1 MKNIYIRI
9 AIVIGTI
16 FSTNVFASDSL
27 SVTTNLPLMVL
38 DTTLTADISGNVLKD
53 QTDSLRHKQV
63 NNSNKYL
70 IQRKKNSSVP
80 LHADTLEFNP
90 LLDFIEK
97 YDVTIKM
104 VQPMPARVQLPDE
117 NRPFPDMSPLFM
129 PLIFN
134 SVEKDFNAEPDPEQM
149 SEYFHSS
156 LLDSLQ
162 RSQQSNN
169 YIAKL
174 TKDILLNSETK
185 YIGII
190 KYDQNTLPRPEK
202 MIYMLKSRQ
211 PASWLKPNQTLTGGN
226 ADGRILP
233 KTAYNPWTTKMVT
246 KLQFSQT
253 YNSPNWS
260 KGGESNMAGLW
271 TLYLEANY
279 TNLKNIQFDNN
290 MEVKIGMNTIT
301 SDSLRNL
308 NISTDQVRAF
318 SKLGIRMHKDFYYSI
333 ASEFNTQTLNN
344 YKSNTM
350 DLKSSFMSPAKM
362 FVGLGVDY
370 KKNNSKKGYNLSVLL
385 TPLTCKM
392 SYLYDNVNLPVK
404 DYGIKEGEHFV
415 GELGSKISATLTW
428 RISENAQWKSY
439 FYYYTD
445 FTYIDTDWEN
455 TLDVNY
461 NNLFTTSFYIHLK
474 MDDRLK
480 REPGAALIQ
489 MQELISFGLAYRF

>member
-9 AIVIGTI
+9 AIIISTI
-16 FSTNVFASDSL
+16 FSTNLFASDSL
-27 SVTTNLPLMVL
+27 SVSIIKPVMVL
-38 DTTLTADISGNVLKD
+38 DTTLTADISGIDLKV
-53 QTDSLRHKQV
+53 QSDSLRYKPTV
-63 NNSNKYL
+63 ISNKHL
-70 IQRKKNSSVP
+70 NQRKKNSNASLQV
-80 LHADTLEFNP
+80 DTVEYNP
-90 LLDFIEK
+90 LLSFIEN
-97 YDVTIKM
+97 YDVTAKM
-104 VQPMPARVQLPDE
+104 VQPKPARVFLPDE
-117 NRPFPDMSPLFM
+117 ILPFPDMCPLYL

-134 SVEKDFNAEPDPEQM
+134 SVEN
-149 SEYFHSS
+149 EYKTDRPFLVKPSIQHIY
-156 LLDSLQ
+156 LIDSLESSYQ
-162 RSQQSNN
+162 RKK
-169 YIAKL
+169 YVGKL
-174 TKDILLNSETK
+174 TNDILLKSEAHF
-185 YIGII
+185 IGII
-190 KYDQNTLPRPEK
+190 KYDQNVLPRPEK

-211 PASWLKPNQTLTGGN
+211 PASWLKPNQSLSDGK
-226 ADGRILP
+226 ADAKILP
-233 KTAYNPWTTKMVT
+233 KSAYDPWNKKMLT

-279 TNLKNIQFDNN
+279 NNLKNVQFDNN

-308 NISTDQVRAF
+308 NISTDQIRAV
-318 SKLGIRMHKDFYYSI
+318 SKLGIRMHNDFYYSI
-333 ASEFNTQTLNN
+333 AGEFNTQTLNN
-344 YKSNTM
+344 YKANTM
-350 DLKSSFMSPAKM
+350 TLKSSFMSPAKM

-370 KKNNSKKGYNLSVLL
+370 KKNNNKKGYNLSVLL

-392 SYLYDNVNLPVK
+392 SYLYDNVNMPVS
-404 DYGIKEGEHFV
+404 DYGIKEGDHFV

-445 FTYIDTDWEN
+445 FTYVDTDWEN

-461 NNLFTTSFYIHLK
+461 NNLFTISFYIHFK

-480 REPGAALIQ
+480 REPGVALIQ